1 MQHKKGQNDEGAVR
15 RKHEK
20 WKKWWNM
27 KKVRHEKSATQRESN
42 KEKSAAW
49 KPCNPKKCNIK
60 RVQEEESAPWKKRST
75 ERVQQ
80 RKSATWTNHRESEQ
94 NLEKP
99 AKEECTIAHKRIM
112 GSQLTGYYALVK
124 IRSNKHVIKTLI
136 SGWNFVSLTI
146 TKISQLICISF
157 LVMKIFSVCLKHFI
171 FTGKK
176 HFSRRKASK

>member
-1 MQHKKGQNDEGAVR
+1 MIKVQRRENMKSERNGETWKKCDTKKVQHKERATK
-15 RKHEK
+15 
-20 WKKWWNM
+20 
-27 KKVRHEKSATQRESN
+27 KKVQHENHATR
-42 KEKSAAW
+42 
-49 KPCNPKKCNIK
+49 KKCNIK

-80 RKSATWTNHRESEQ
+80 GKSATWTNHRESEQ

-136 SGWNFVSLTI
+136 SAWNFVSLTI

-157 LVMKIFSVCLKHFI
+157 LVMKLLSVNY
-171 FTGKK
+171 
-176 HFSRRKASK
+176 